1 MLSERDFNS
10 VFSKISLSDKVTDV
24 FSNSQVTSF
33 KIYRK
38 ERVLDIKL
46 KLPDIVNECIVD
58 DFKNELFCQVPGVK
72 DIIVSLTYCNECTDT
87 GQLIQKDWQNIVHS
101 VSCTG
106 QMCIRDSY
114 NIIKQIYN
122 WSRYCWNSQTEY

>member
-87 GQLIQKDWQNIVHS
+87 GQLIQKDW
-101 VSCTG
+101 C
-106 QMCIRDSY
+106 Y
-114 NIIKQIYN
+114 
-122 WSRYCWNSQTEY
+122 